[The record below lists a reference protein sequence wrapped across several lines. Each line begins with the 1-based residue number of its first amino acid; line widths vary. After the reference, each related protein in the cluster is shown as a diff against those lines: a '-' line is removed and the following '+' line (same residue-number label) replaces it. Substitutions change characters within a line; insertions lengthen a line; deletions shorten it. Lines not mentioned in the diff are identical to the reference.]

1 MGATDIV
8 AETLVIFCN
17 FPSRD
22 RYLETTCYPELGV
35 RLLEAGGAGPGDG
48 GQPPQL
54 AVGQLHKICFMS
66 TITNSLFEVT
76 IPTLR
81 SQWRQAL
88 DRPAAWGPCCCQ

>member
-22 RYLETTCYPELGV
+22 RYLEAITCHPELGV
-35 RLLEAGGAGPGDG
+35 RLLEAGGARPGDG

-54 AVGQLHKICFMS
+54 PVGQLRKMGTCTIVCWNVGGNLTDASKPIAPS
-66 TITNSLFEVT
+66 T
-76 IPTLR
+76 
-81 SQWRQAL
+81 
-88 DRPAAWGPCCCQ
+88 

>member
-35 RLLEAGGAGPGDG
+35 RLLEAGGARPGDG

-54 AVGQLHKICFMS
+54 AVGQLRKMDRFHHFHLYNC
-66 TITNSLFEVT
+66 LLDVT
-76 IPTLR
+76 LPTLR
-81 SQWRQAL
+81 SQ
-88 DRPAAWGPCCCQ
+88 